1 MLLAHSEIKHR
12 VENLGKRITMDYDG
26 KPLLLVGILKG
37 SFIFMADLIRSI
49 DLPVAIDFMAMSSYG
64 AATKSSGVVRILKDL
79 EQSVDGRHVLVVEDI
94 VDTGLTLNYIFGHMR
109 SRGAASVKICSLLDK
124 PSRRQVA
131 VPLHYKG
138 FEIPDE
144 FVVGYGLDVDERY
157 RNLPDVCQQHFQLF
171 SWIGLHPSNPLCRIN
186 GFPLRRGLNAE

>member
-1 MLLAHSEIKHR
+1 MQTFPGERLEVLLAHSEIKHR
-12 VENLGKRITMDYDG
+12 VESIGKRITMDYDG
-26 KPLLLVGILKG
+26 KALLLVGILKG
-37 SFIFMADLIRSI
+37 SFVFMADLVRSI
-49 DLPVAIDFMAMSSYG
+49 DLPVSVDFMAMSSYG

-79 EQSVDGRHVLVVEDI
+79 DHGVDGRHVVIVEDI
-94 VDTGLTLNYIFGHMR
+94 VDTGLTLNYIYGHMR

-157 RNLPDVCQQHFQLF
+157 RNLPDVCRLVQ
-171 SWIGLHPSNPLCRIN
+171 
-186 GFPLRRGLNAE
+186 E

>member
-1 MLLAHSEIKHR
+1 MQTYPGERLEPLLVHKDIQKR
-12 VENLGKRITMDYDG
+12 VDSMGKRITLDYAG
-26 KPLLLVGILKG
+26 KELLLVGILKG
-37 SFIFMADLIRSI
+37 SFVFMADLIRCI
-49 DLPVAIDFMAMSSYG
+49 DLPIAIDFMAMSSYG

-79 EQSVDGRHVLVVEDI
+79 EHGLDGRHVLVVEDV
-94 VDTGLTLNYIFGHMR
+94 VDTGLTLNYIYGHMR

-157 RNLPDVCQQHFQLF
+157 RNLPDVCRL
-171 SWIGLHPSNPLCRIN
+171 IR
-186 GFPLRRGLNAE
+186 E

>member
-1 MLLAHSEIKHR
+1 MMKILTNLPRRPCTLVTHPGERLEPLLLHKEIQAR
-12 VENLGKRITMDYDG
+12 VDNLGKRITLDYAG
-26 KPLLLVGILKG
+26 KELLLVGILKG
-37 SFIFMADLIRSI
+37 SFVFMADLIRCI
-49 DLPVAIDFMAMSSYG
+49 DLPISIDFMAMSSYG

-79 EQSVDGRHVLVVEDI
+79 EQGVDGRHVLVVEDV
-94 VDTGLTLNYIFGHMR
+94 VDTGLTLNYIYGHMR

-157 RNLPDVCQQHFQLF
+157 RNLPDVCRL
-171 SWIGLHPSNPLCRIN
+171 IR
-186 GFPLRRGLNAE
+186 E

>member
-1 MLLAHSEIKHR
+1 LQTYPGERLEPLLVHKDIQKR
-12 VENLGKRITMDYDG
+12 VDSMGKRITLDYVG
-26 KPLLLVGILKG
+26 KELLLVGILKG
-37 SFIFMADLIRSI
+37 SFVFMADLIRCI
-49 DLPVAIDFMAMSSYG
+49 DLPIAVDFMAMSSYG

-79 EQSVDGRHVLVVEDI
+79 EHGLDGRHVLVVEDV
-94 VDTGLTLNYIFGHMR
+94 VDTGLTLNYIYGHMR

-157 RNLPDVCQQHFQLF
+157 RNLPDVCRL
-171 SWIGLHPSNPLCRIN
+171 IR
-186 GFPLRRGLNAE
+186 E